1 MPRID
6 RRPGSAVPRESSGM
20 TEGELRQAVV
30 DTVRQMNA
38 LGINQGTSGNA
49 SVRFKDGMLITPSG
63 MPYEVMTGADI
74 VFVRLD
80 DGAVKAKAGR
90 KPSSEWRFHR
100 DILAAR
106 DDLGAVVHTHGRAV
120 TTLAC
125 LHQDI
130 PAFHYMV
137 AAAGGDSIRC
147 APYALFG
154 TQELSDLAVKAM
166 QGRKACL
173 LGNHGMIACDTSLEK
188 ALAVAFEVETL
199 ADTYW
204 RTLQVTRPAI
214 LSKAQIADVLEQFKG
229 YGVQAD

>member
-1 MPRID
+1 
-6 RRPGSAVPRESSGM
+6 M

-30 DTVRQMNA
+30 DTVRRMNA

-63 MPYEVMTGADI
+63 MPYEAMTGSDI
-74 VFVRLD
+74 VWVRLR
-80 DGAVKAKAGR
+80 DGSVQAKAGL

-106 DDLGAVVHTHGRAV
+106 QDLSAVVHTHGRAA

-137 AAAGGDSIRC
+137 AVAGGDSIRC

-154 TQELSDLAVKAM
+154 TQALSDLALTALA
-166 QGRKACL
+166 GRKACL
-173 LGNHGMIACDTSLEK
+173 LGNHGLIACDASLDK
-188 ALAVAFEVETL
+188 ALALAVEVETL
-199 ADTYW
+199 ADIYW

-214 LSKAQIADVLEQFKG
+214 LSKAQMAEVLDKFKT
-229 YGVQAD
+229 YGVPQR

>member
-1 MPRID
+1 MTT
-6 RRPGSAVPRESSGM
+6 GK
-20 TEGELRQAVV
+20 TEGQLRQAVV

-63 MPYEVMTGADI
+63 MPYEDMSGNDV
-74 VFVRLD
+74 VWVRLSN
-80 DGAVKAKAGR
+80 GEYKARGGL

-106 DDLGAVVHTHGRAV
+106 DDLEAVVHTHGRAV

-137 AAAGGDSIRC
+137 AVAGGDSIRC
-147 APYALFG
+147 APYELFG
-154 TQELSDLAVKAM
+154 TQALSDAALKALAD
-166 QGRKACL
+166 RKACL
-173 LGNHGMIACDTSLEK
+173 LANHGMIACERSLEK
-188 ALAVAFEVETL
+188 ALALAVEVEYL

-214 LSKAQIADVLEQFKG
+214 LSKAQMEDVLEKFKT
-229 YGVQAD
+229 YGRRDA

>member
-1 MPRID
+1 
-6 RRPGSAVPRESSGM
+6 M

-30 DTVRQMNA
+30 DTVRRMNA

-63 MPYEVMTGADI
+63 MAYDAMTGAD
-74 VFVRLD
+74 VVWMRLR
-80 DGAVKAKAGR
+80 DGQVKAKAGL

-100 DILAAR
+100 DILASR
-106 DDLGAVVHTHGRAV
+106 TDLDAVVHTHGRAV

-137 AAAGGDSIRC
+137 AVAGGDSIRC

-154 TQELSDLAVKAM
+154 TQELSDLALKAM
-166 QGRKACL
+166 DGRKACL
-173 LGNHGMIACDTSLEK
+173 LGNHGMIAGDVSLEK
-188 ALAVAFEVETL
+188 ALAVAVEVETL
-199 ADTYW
+199 ADMYW

-214 LSKAQIADVLEQFKG
+214 LSKAQMAEVLEKFKT
-229 YGVQAD
+229 YGTSTR

>member
-1 MPRID
+1 MSEAD
-6 RRPGSAVPRESSGM
+6 LRR
-20 TEGELRQAVV
+20 QVV
-30 DTVRQMNA
+30 DTVRRMNG

-49 SVRFKDGMLITPSG
+49 SVRWGEGMLITPSG
-63 MPYEVMTGADI
+63 LPYEAMEPEDVVA
-74 VFVRLD
+74 VRLA
-80 DGAVKAKAGR
+80 DGDCTARNGL

-106 DDLGAVVHTHGRAV
+106 PDLNALVHTHGRAV

-137 AAAGGDSIRC
+137 AVAGGDTIRC

-154 TQELSDLAVKAM
+154 TQALSDHALKALD
-166 QGRKACL
+166 GRKACL
-173 LGNHGMIACDTSLEK
+173 LANHGMIACDASLDK
-188 ALAVAFEVETL
+188 ALALAVEVETL

-204 RTLQVTRPAI
+204 RCLQVTRPAI
-214 LSKAQIADVLEQFKG
+214 LNSGQMAEVLEKFKT
-229 YGVQAD
+229 YGRRQT

>member
-1 MPRID
+1 M
-6 RRPGSAVPRESSGM
+6 SEAQ
-20 TEGELRQAVV
+20 LRQQVV
-30 DTVRQMNA
+30 DTVRQMNS

-49 SVRFKDGMLITPSG
+49 SVRHADGLLITPSG
-63 MPYEVMTGADI
+63 MPYEAMQAEDV
-74 VFVRLD
+74 VFVRLS
-80 DGAVKAKAGR
+80 DGEYQAQAGL

-106 DDLGAVVHTHGRAV
+106 HDLNAVVHTHGRAV

-137 AAAGGDSIRC
+137 AIAGGDSIRC

-154 TQELSDLAVKAM
+154 TQELSDNALKALKD
-166 QGRKACL
+166 RKACL
-173 LGNHGMIACDTSLEK
+173 LANHGMIACESSLEK
-188 ALAVAFEVETL
+188 ALALGVEVETL

-204 RTLQVTRPAI
+204 RCLQVTRPAI
-214 LSKAQIADVLEQFKG
+214 LNRLQMAEVLERFKT
-229 YGVQAD
+229 YGQRQA

>member
-1 MPRID
+1 
-6 RRPGSAVPRESSGM
+6 M
-20 TEGELRQAVV
+20 TSEGQLRQSVV

-38 LGINQGTSGNA
+38 QGINQGTSGNA
-49 SVRFKDGMLITPSG
+49 SVRLDDTMLITPSG
-63 MPYEVMTGADI
+63 MPYDAMSAYDVVQVDLKSGEFQAREG
-74 VFVRLD
+74 L
-80 DGAVKAKAGR
+80 

-106 DDLGAVVHTHGRAV
+106 DDFSAVVHTHGRAV

-137 AAAGGDSIRC
+137 AIAGGTDIRC

-154 TQELSDLAVKAM
+154 TQALSDAALKAM
-166 QGRKACL
+166 EGRKACL
-173 LGNHGMIACDTSLEK
+173 LANHGMIAADVSLAK
-188 ALAVAFEVETL
+188 ALALAVEVEHL

-204 RTLQVTRPAI
+204 RCLQVTRPA
-214 LSKAQIADVLEQFKG
+214 LLNQAQMADVLEKFKT
-229 YGVQAD
+229 YGSPRAPGSG

>member
-1 MPRID
+1 M
-6 RRPGSAVPRESSGM
+6 SEAQ
-20 TEGELRQAVV
+20 LRQQVV
-30 DTVRQMNA
+30 DTVRQMNS

-49 SVRFKDGMLITPSG
+49 SVRHKDGMLITPSG
-63 MPYEVMTGADI
+63 MPYEAMAAADV
-74 VFVRLD
+74 VFVRLS
-80 DGAVKAKAGR
+80 DGEYQARAGL

-106 DDLGAVVHTHGRAV
+106 PDLNAVVHTHGRAV

-137 AAAGGDSIRC
+137 AVAGGDSIRC

-154 TQELSDLAVKAM
+154 TQGLSDNALRALKD
-166 QGRKACL
+166 RKACL
-173 LGNHGMIACDTSLEK
+173 LANHGMIAADTSLEK
-188 ALAVAFEVETL
+188 ALALGVEVETL

-204 RTLQVTRPAI
+204 RCLQVTRPAI
-214 LSKAQIADVLEQFKG
+214 LNRAQMAEVLERFKT
-229 YGVQAD
+229 YGQPQPPAG

>member
-1 MPRID
+1 M
-6 RRPGSAVPRESSGM
+6 SEAQ
-20 TEGELRQAVV
+20 LRQQVV
-30 DTVRQMNA
+30 DTVRQMNS

-49 SVRFKDGMLITPSG
+49 SVRHADGLLITPSG
-63 MPYEVMTGADI
+63 MPYEAMQAEDV
-74 VFVRLD
+74 VFVRLS
-80 DGAVKAKAGR
+80 DGEYQARAGL

-106 DDLGAVVHTHGRAV
+106 HDLNAVVHTHGRAV

-137 AAAGGDSIRC
+137 AIAGGDSIRC

-154 TQELSDLAVKAM
+154 TQELSDNALKALKD
-166 QGRKACL
+166 RKACL
-173 LGNHGMIACDTSLEK
+173 LANHGMIACESSLEK
-188 ALAVAFEVETL
+188 ALALGVEVETL

-204 RTLQVTRPAI
+204 RCLQVTRPAI
-214 LSKAQIADVLEQFKG
+214 LNRLQMAEVLERFKT
-229 YGVQAD
+229 YGQRQA